1 MKVFLTGGTGL
12 LGANLARELLKRG
25 CGVKTLVRPSS
36 DVSTLE
42 GLELSFHEGDLL
54 TSDALLSGM
63 EGCTY
68 VIHAAANTDVWPTY
82 SQAQW
87 DANVKGTQNMI
98 QAALKTGVS
107 RFIHV
112 STANVF
118 GFGSLVK
125 PGNEQ
130 SPFLSGKYKLG
141 YIDSKYAAQQRV
153 EQAIKELGL
162 PAIMINPTFMIGPYD
177 SKPSSGA
184 MVKGIMEE
192 GLPGYPAGGK
202 NFVAVKDVATATVNA
217 LQMGSIGES
226 YILGNENLSF
236 RQAFQ
241 LMANVA
247 GVKPPSIPLP
257 PLATKLYG
265 RIGSIL
271 GSVSGQAPKVSY
283 PTARIACDG
292 HYFDPSKA
300 RKEIGLTPTPISTA
314 IQEAVQWFRRRE

>member
-12 LGANLARELLKRG
+12 LGANLAREILKRG
-25 CGVKTLVRPSS
+25 YEVTALIRPAS
-36 DVSTLE
+36 DVSSLE

-54 TSDALLSGM
+54 RPDTLRSGL

-68 VIHAAANTDVWPTY
+68 VIHAAANTDVWPIY

-87 DANVKGTQNMI
+87 DANVVGTQHMI
-98 QAALKTGVS
+98 QATQKAGIK

-112 STANVF
+112 STANAF
-118 GFGSLVK
+118 GFGSK
-125 PGNEQ
+125 ENPGTEE

-141 YIDSKYAAQQRV
+141 YIDSKYAAQQVV
-153 EQAIKELGL
+153 EKSIKEQKL
-162 PAIMINPTFMIGPYD
+162 PAIIVNPTFMIGPYD

-184 MVKGIMEE
+184 MVRGIMD
-192 GLPGYPAGGK
+192 GGVPGYPAGGK
-202 NFVAVKDVATATVNA
+202 NFVAVKDVAVATVNS
-217 LQMGSIGES
+217 LQMGRIGES

-236 RQAFQ
+236 KEAFQ
-241 LMANVA
+241 LMAEVA

-257 PLATKLYG
+257 PFATKVYG
-265 RIGSIL
+265 RIGSAFGTL
-271 GSVSGQAPKVSY
+271 SGNPPKVSF

-300 RKEIGLTPTPISTA
+300 RKELALPATPIRTA
-314 IQEAVQWFRRRE
+314 IEEAVQWFRNT